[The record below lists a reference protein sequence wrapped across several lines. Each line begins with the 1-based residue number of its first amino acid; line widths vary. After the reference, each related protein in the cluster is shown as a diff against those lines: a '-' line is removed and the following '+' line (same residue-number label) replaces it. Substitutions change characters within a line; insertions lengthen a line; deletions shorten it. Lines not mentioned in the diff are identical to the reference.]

1 MTKYMGDRKIDRLG
15 EMVEEDPPFVKVTEW
30 ARSWHPAP
38 FAALPKK
45 KEMPLILICE
55 ASSASVTGKKSKS
68 KSRKQQQQRRQINF
82 ICQIAN

>member
-1 MTKYMGDRKIDRLG
+1 MGDRKIDRLG

-45 KEMPLILICE
+45 EMPLILICE
-55 ASSASVTGKKSKS
+55 ASSASVTGKKKSKS
-68 KSRKQQQQRRQINF
+68 KSRKQQQRRQINF